1 MRSNGSHSQA
11 LSPSES
17 RSSAVF
23 SRMSAQIG
31 RLAKSAST
39 DNVHKFRTNS
49 RRIEALVSELAPEN
63 GNRKK
68 LLKLLSKF
76 RKKAGKV
83 RDLDVQIAL
92 LTELNVPDRQN
103 HRTQLLEWLHS
114 EQLQRKQKLEKSF
127 DAATAAELK
136 KRLRRV
142 QDEVELCGI
151 DLLKLAR
158 KRLPDP
164 GTTPLSER
172 MLHACRVQAK
182 RARYL
187 AELAP
192 DSADSRFF
200 VETLKRAQDAVG
212 EWHDI
217 VKLKERAEKL
227 FGSVHDSALVAVL
240 QNVGR
245 SKFRR
250 AANALLTAIAELS
263 ESRKAVES
271 VPSKTAGRAEQQ
283 NAVA

>member
-1 MRSNGSHSQA
+1 M
-11 LSPSES
+11 
-17 RSSAVF
+17 F
-23 SRMSAQIG
+23 SRMNGQIL
-31 RLAKSAST
+31 RLAKSVST

-63 GNRKK
+63 SGRKK

-83 RDLDVQIAL
+83 RDLDVQIVL
-92 LTELNVPDRQN
+92 LKELNVPDRQN

-114 EQLQRKQKLEKSF
+114 EQLQRKQKLGKSF
-127 DAATAAELK
+127 DSTTAAELK

-142 QDEVELCGI
+142 QAEVNLSGI

-158 KRLPDP
+158 KRLPNP

-172 MLHACRVQAK
+172 MLHACRVEAK

-192 DSADSRFF
+192 DSADSRYF

-240 QNVGR
+240 QNVSR
-245 SKFRR
+245 AKFRR

-263 ESRKAVES
+263 ESRKAMAS
-271 VPSKTAGRAEQQ
+271 VPLKMAGRAEQQ